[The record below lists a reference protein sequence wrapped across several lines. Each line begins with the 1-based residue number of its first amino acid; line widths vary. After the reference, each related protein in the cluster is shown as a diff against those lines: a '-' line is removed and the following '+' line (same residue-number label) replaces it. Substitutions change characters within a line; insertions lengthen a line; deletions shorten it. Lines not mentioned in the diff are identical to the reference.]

1 MRNRYLDRVVPVVA
15 VIFLAIWTFL
25 PFYNMVITSF
35 KTWEDVWVTSYLP
48 QRPTLEPYITV
59 ITQSYFRVEKF
70 WLWMWNSV
78 RIALEVMVISVFIGL
93 LAGYAISEKSKF
105 SRKMKSVVA
114 NVSLLSYIFPVSL
127 LSIPLFILM
136 YTYKLLNTDWSV
148 SLSLATLVS
157 PFNAWMAAEYFN
169 AIPKEIEEAA
179 EVDGASAFQ
188 RFRMILLPLTMPAI
202 IALSV
207 YSFLHSWNNYLYP
220 LLMLSD
226 EDKFVLP
233 IVMGFF
239 LSTDDSPWNIF
250 MAVGILYAI
259 PPLLL
264 YFLFKRYMV
273 SGLFKGAVKV

>member
-1 MRNRYLDRVVPVVA
+1 
-15 VIFLAIWTFL
+15 
-25 PFYNMVITSF
+25 
-35 KTWEDVWVTSYLP
+35 
-48 QRPTLEPYITV
+48 
-59 ITQSYFRVEKF
+59 
-70 WLWMWNSV
+70 
-78 RIALEVMVISVFIGL
+78 
-93 LAGYAISEKSKF
+93 
-105 SRKMKSVVA
+105 MKSVVA
-114 NVSLLSYIFPVSL
+114 NVSLLSYIFPVSI

-136 YTYKLLNTDWSV
+136 FTYRLLNTDWSV

-188 RFRMILLPLTMPAI
+188 RFRIILLPLTMPAI

-207 YSFLHSWNNYLYP
+207 YSFLYSWNNYLYP

-239 LSTDDSPWNIF
+239 LSADDSPWNIF
-250 MAVGILYAI
+250 MAVGMLYAI

-273 SGLFKGAVKV
+273 SGLFRGAVKV